1 MRATDLQGDDRL
13 AGPARVG
20 KLSSVPSSPVP
31 TVSAAVRV
39 IVFAKEPVRGRVKTR
54 LAPALG
60 ADEAAALHRTLTD
73 GTLTVATG
81 AAPGAVELCCTPD
94 DPHPVLTELAHRHGA
109 HLAVQGPGHLGERM
123 ARAFARTL
131 PGGRPVLIVGTD
143 CPVLS
148 AAYLRQAS
156 DALADGADAV
166 LGPAEDGGYVLIGL
180 RRFAA
185 GLFDGI
191 TWGGADVCD
200 TQRHRLAE
208 LGFRWT
214 ELPTLWDVDRPADL
228 ARYQTLPHES

>member
-1 MRATDLQGDDRL
+1 MRATGPPGDDRL
-13 AGPARVG
+13 AEPARVG
-20 KLSSVPSSPVP
+20 KLRPVSISPAP
-31 TVSAAVRV
+31 TVSAAARV
-39 IVFAKEPVRGRVKTR
+39 IVFAKEPVSGRVKTR

-73 GTLTVATG
+73 GTLTVATD

-94 DPHPVLTELAHRHGA
+94 DPHPVLTDLAQRHGVG
-109 HLAVQGPGHLGERM
+109 LAAQGPGNLGERM

-131 PGGRPVLIVGTD
+131 PGGRPVLIIGTD

-148 AAYLRQAS
+148 PAYLRQAS
-156 DALADGADAV
+156 EALADGADAV

-191 TWGGADVCD
+191 IWGGADVCD
-200 TQRHRLAE
+200 TQRQLLAE
-208 LGFRWT
+208 AGFRWE
-214 ELPTLWDVDRPADL
+214 ELPTLWDVDRPTDL
-228 ARYQTLPHES
+228 DRYQAYLRES